1 MRRRNYWRGIDSL
14 YHAWLLKNFDEIQP
28 GFDLVRFEAKYP
40 SYLEYGDLDVTV
52 EGLDA
57 IREGMSKYI
66 VSSPELGDRDDT
78 ALKKDV
84 GLREKR
90 TYATRNAD
98 ENEEEDDICSQNY
111 KRPTPE
117 PAVDVDRSNGKLYY

>member
-28 GFDLVRFEAKYP
+28 GFDLVRFEATYP

-57 IREGMSKYI
+57 IRQGMSFAKSQAI
-66 VSSPELGDRDDT
+66 EEVPEP
-78 ALKKDV
+78 LKMVAPAPPKPP
-84 GLREKR
+84 
-90 TYATRNAD
+90 NAD
-98 ENEEEDDICSQNY
+98 EDDDDDDY
-111 KRPTPE
+111 ET
-117 PAVDVDRSNGKLYY
+117 GKASLIVAFLHHDIYSWVT